1 MKHHVL
7 HPHSPFR
14 IFAFSATATVAAI
27 VWSGVERGLDIVV
40 LTAILIA
47 VEVAFSFD
55 NAIVNA
61 KILARM
67 SRFWQNMFLTVGA
80 AIAIFGMR
88 IIFPIVI
95 VSITA
100 GLGFKEV
107 LDLATNHPDE
117 YAHELEKAHAPL
129 SAFGGA
135 FLMML
140 AMHFFVDP
148 TREVRWYERLERPLQ
163 KLAAT
168 WAPAA
173 ITTTALLVVWA
184 LPFNHHKK
192 ETLVAGAIGIAIYS
206 AIHFLTSHFEK
217 IQRRNMGKKIEVQ
230 VGMAAFVSFMYLE
243 ILDASFSFDSVLGA
257 FAVTKDIVLIAIG
270 LGVGALWVRSL
281 TIFMVRRGTLNNYRY
296 IDHGAHYTITVLA
309 TILLLSIFVRVPE
322 VITGLTGVGIIGA
335 SILASKQAL
344 DNSKKPARA
353 K

>member
-1 MKHHVL
+1 MKQHVL

-14 IFAFSATATVAAI
+14 IFAFSATATVGAL
-27 VWSGVERGLDIVV
+27 VWSIWERGWGALA

-95 VSITA
+95 VAITA

-107 LDLATNHPDE
+107 LDLATNNPDE

-140 AMHFFVDP
+140 AMHFKHCV
-148 TREVRWYERLERPLQ
+148 
-163 KLAAT
+163 
-168 WAPAA
+168 
-173 ITTTALLVVWA
+173 
-184 LPFNHHKK
+184 
-192 ETLVAGAIGIAIYS
+192 
-206 AIHFLTSHFEK
+206 
-217 IQRRNMGKKIEVQ
+217 
-230 VGMAAFVSFMYLE
+230 
-243 ILDASFSFDSVLGA
+243 
-257 FAVTKDIVLIAIG
+257 
-270 LGVGALWVRSL
+270 
-281 TIFMVRRGTLNNYRY
+281 
-296 IDHGAHYTITVLA
+296 
-309 TILLLSIFVRVPE
+309 
-322 VITGLTGVGIIGA
+322 
-335 SILASKQAL
+335 
-344 DNSKKPARA
+344 
-353 K
+353 

>member
-1 MKHHVL
+1 MRHHVL

-14 IFAFSATATVAAI
+14 IFAFSATATVGAL
-27 VWSGVERGLDIVV
+27 VWSIWERGWGALA

-95 VSITA
+95 VAITA
-100 GLGFKEV
+100 SLGFKEV

-140 AMHFFVDP
+140 AMHFFVDS
-148 TREVRWYERLERPLQ
+148 REVRWYDRLERRLQ
-163 KLAAT
+163 QLAAT

-173 ITTTALLVVWA
+173 ITTVALLIAWA
-184 LPFNHHKK
+184 VPANHHKK
-192 ETLVAGAIGIAIYS
+192 ETLVAGAIGIVVYS
-206 AIHFLTSHFEK
+206 AIHFLTSYFEK
-217 IQRRNMGKKIEVQ
+217 IQRRNMGNKIQVQ

-309 TILLLSIFVRVPE
+309 TILLLSIFIRVPE
-322 VITGLTGVGIIGA
+322 VITGLTGVGIIAA

-344 DNSKKPARA
+344 TDANKPASA